1 MTLEPL
7 AERFSP
13 VIDAHAHIGA
23 VWQDEHVYAT
33 VEESIHLMDLCG
45 IDKACTSLSRALRF
59 DFREGNR
66 ITLDA
71 MRRYQD
77 RIIGFCVADP
87 RRPRESIEE
96 LEQRLGADGFRG
108 IKIHISHSGVPYDH
122 DSYDVIYEQA
132 RRHRVPVLAHTFS
145 HAEVTGLLDAA
156 RRFSD
161 VPFIVGHS
169 GGYRWADTMGAIAA
183 VPNAYFDLCCSC
195 LDAGRVEAFVAAGG
209 AERVLFGTDLPF
221 LHPACD
227 LSQGVDA
234 QIAESDKALI
244 LGGNMARILGEGR

>member
-1 MTLEPL
+1 MTPAPL
-7 AERFSP
+7 AESFSP

-23 VWQDEHVYAT
+23 MWQEEHACAT

-45 IDKACTSLSRALRF
+45 IDKACTSLSRAIRF

-66 ITLDA
+66 ITLDV
-71 MRRYQD
+71 MRRYPG

-87 RRPRESIEE
+87 RRPKESTEE
-96 LEQRLGADGFRG
+96 LDRCLGDEGFRE
-108 IKIHISHSGVPYDH
+108 IKIHISHSGAPYD
-122 DSYDVIYEQA
+122 DASYDVVYEKA

-145 HAEVTGLLDAA
+145 PGEVNGLLDAA
-156 RRFSD
+156 RRFPD

-169 GGYRWADTMGAIAA
+169 GGYGWHNAIAAIAA

-227 LSQGVDA
+227 LSQIVHA
-234 QIAESDKALI
+234 QIKESDKALI
-244 LGGNMARILGEGR
+244 LGGNMARILGEDR